1 MRILSDTLRDADKL
15 IYDVTWGGM
24 ISRGVDDSE
33 DIDPNANFGFV
44 TYNDH
49 HFHLGY
55 WVYAM
60 AYYVQFYPQWGVGK
74 TKFNNFRS
82 TITLKRTCALGFC
95 R

>member
-1 MRILSDTLRDADKL
+1 MVTSHVNTITLPVCINSTLPLSDTLRDADKL
-15 IYDVTWGGM
+15 LYDVTWGGM

-60 AYYVQFYPQWGVGK
+60 AYYVQYYPQWGIGEPVPK
-74 TKFNNFRS
+74 
-82 TITLKRTCALGFC
+82 
-95 R
+95 